1 MRMSLPFCG
10 KCRNLPIKM
19 GQRMLLGSKMATRV
33 AGAIQWNVST
43 TMIPNFYLPRT
54 LSFKDAIYSEE
65 AVLNASNY
73 VVVLSEPGGGK
84 TELLGSLARRLG
96 VSAVSANVFSHAG
109 ADIGTSALV
118 IDAFDELAKI
128 DQVGIHRLLAHA
140 SKVNPTHIIIS
151 SRSSEWDKAAT
162 HAFEE
167 FLGHE
172 PMVVRLCEFDETEQ
186 RVIFDNH
193 VPGEDFGA
201 FRAEV
206 TRFDLD
212 ALLPNPQFLKLF
224 ADAYL
229 ESNRKFLDKRS
240 IFSQAVERLAR
251 EVNPKVSNRNYTSS
265 IFEKVLYASE
275 IFAKLLLSGAE
286 GIATSE
292 SSENRIYPLLRS
304 LTHRGLPAV
313 DVLATRLFKP
323 SDFLDQH
330 NPVHKVVAEYCAADY
345 LTKRIADP
353 LDPLTLSKCLPIIAP
368 NSIVRDELRGLLGWM
383 ASLGNK
389 SIEEATIALDPYAV
403 LANGDPSQLE
413 SSSKRLLIHR
423 LKETETKDPYFRRGD
438 FWRRFSVAGFF
449 TPDVI
454 AEIKP
459 ILADGNDGHLRDLIL
474 ELLLGSKAVER
485 LEDDLQRLI
494 VAPNESEHTRLL
506 ASKCILGISHHDHF
520 SDIRILVFEAT
531 KSSLRIASNIIE
543 NLHSESLDES
553 ILEEFFRS
561 CAGLYS
567 VLQGGRDI
575 VVGANYFI
583 KHLIGTLDLKV
594 VENLLDKLSRDLEC
608 ECGKQSYE
616 CDCRV
621 GISKIIGSMLDHYF
635 EFSVAPFDSNR
646 VWQWVGNLNF
656 REQKSAA
663 LSKAVETIRSD
674 VELRRGIISYVFGKL
689 TDRNLIFETRIHRF
703 DFHAHSGLT
712 LYREDHRF
720 LVDLA
725 FERDNPNLWAS
736 FVTSHLYYRNKED
749 QGGDDFRKYLR
760 SQALA
765 KPSFMREW
773 AKINRAAAQSARQHG
788 MPSLRRRINRNQR
801 RRKGVHTENIR
812 YIQENRQL
820 VESGRDWPC
829 LVRFAQLVLMSP
841 EQIEEE
847 FGDEKVVRNALRN
860 CLDFISPDVPT
871 LDRVAELRC
880 ASQGVAVEQVLLA
893 SCMEIMRQK
902 HNLNEVGIPLLQ
914 VVRANI
920 NVHYS
925 SVTDEELKALKSEVD
940 RLVFSDGVSAE
951 QFIRRYIEPQLVDSG
966 CRNPDV
972 WLLNEEIFSDLRP
985 ALSVEWLERFHDLAL
1000 GSLDSIFDIAA
1011 QYGNRDALLEVIE
1024 HRCSNLILDS
1034 ARFPSDY
1041 DFEQKQ
1047 KFWFLRSFYFLSD
1060 ISPVQWDNL
1069 KSDKDMIHVF
1079 YERSGRFGRNDESSW
1094 PILSVI
1100 KVEAIL
1106 LAFIGHWPKVDL
1118 PNHWGTDSPKEET
1131 AYRFIKDLVWSIS
1144 LYDFDE
1150 AIPVLDRLLV
1160 DSRFQEF
1167 IKDLSSLY
1175 SMQLRKRAL
1184 SNFEPPTPQEIVCLL
1199 DNEEVVSVEGLRKLV
1214 IQELH
1219 DYQKA
1224 IDGGEFN
1231 SADVFYEKEA
1241 RLDEVR
1247 CTLIIAERLNLRLQ
1261 PQGISVTPEHQL
1273 KSGNRSD
1280 FTVTKMIGGVRKLL
1294 VTEVKGQWHRELY
1307 TAARAQLSERYS
1319 IHPDAEQQGIF
1330 LVIWFGEHEKVAGR
1344 KRHGIVTAKQ
1354 MKDAIEAALPSQ
1366 LAGLIDVFVLNVAK
1380 PRKQVR

>member
-1 MRMSLPFCG
+1 
-10 KCRNLPIKM
+10 
-19 GQRMLLGSKMATRV
+19 
-33 AGAIQWNVST
+33 
-43 TMIPNFYLPRT
+43 
-54 LSFKDAIYSEE
+54 
-65 AVLNASNY
+65 
-73 VVVLSEPGGGK
+73 
-84 TELLGSLARRLG
+84 
-96 VSAVSANVFSHAG
+96 
-109 ADIGTSALV
+109 
-118 IDAFDELAKI
+118 
-128 DQVGIHRLLAHA
+128 
-140 SKVNPTHIIIS
+140 
-151 SRSSEWDKAAT
+151 
-162 HAFEE
+162 
-167 FLGHE
+167 
-172 PMVVRLCEFDETEQ
+172 
-186 RVIFDNH
+186 
-193 VPGEDFGA
+193 
-201 FRAEV
+201 
-206 TRFDLD
+206 
-212 ALLPNPQFLKLF
+212 
-224 ADAYL
+224 
-229 ESNRKFLDKRS
+229 
-240 IFSQAVERLAR
+240 
-251 EVNPKVSNRNYTSS
+251 
-265 IFEKVLYASE
+265 
-275 IFAKLLLSGAE
+275 
-286 GIATSE
+286 
-292 SSENRIYPLLRS
+292 
-304 LTHRGLPAV
+304 
-313 DVLATRLFKP
+313 
-323 SDFLDQH
+323 
-330 NPVHKVVAEYCAADY
+330 
-345 LTKRIADP
+345 
-353 LDPLTLSKCLPIIAP
+353 
-368 NSIVRDELRGLLGWM
+368 
-383 ASLGNK
+383 
-389 SIEEATIALDPYAV
+389 
-403 LANGDPSQLE
+403 
-413 SSSKRLLIHR
+413 
-423 LKETETKDPYFRRGD
+423 
-438 FWRRFSVAGFF
+438 
-449 TPDVI
+449 
-454 AEIKP
+454 
-459 ILADGNDGHLRDLIL
+459 
-474 ELLLGSKAVER
+474 
-485 LEDDLQRLI
+485 
-494 VAPNESEHTRLL
+494 
-506 ASKCILGISHHDHF
+506 
-520 SDIRILVFEAT
+520 
-531 KSSLRIASNIIE
+531 
-543 NLHSESLDES
+543 
-553 ILEEFFRS
+553 
-561 CAGLYS
+561 
-567 VLQGGRDI
+567 
-575 VVGANYFI
+575 
-583 KHLIGTLDLKV
+583 
-594 VENLLDKLSRDLEC
+594 
-608 ECGKQSYE
+608 
-616 CDCRV
+616 
-621 GISKIIGSMLDHYF
+621 
-635 EFSVAPFDSNR
+635 
-646 VWQWVGNLNF
+646 
-656 REQKSAA
+656 
-663 LSKAVETIRSD
+663 
-674 VELRRGIISYVFGKL
+674 
-689 TDRNLIFETRIHRF
+689 
-703 DFHAHSGLT
+703 
-712 LYREDHRF
+712 
-720 LVDLA
+720 
-725 FERDNPNLWAS
+725 
-736 FVTSHLYYRNKED
+736 
-749 QGGDDFRKYLR
+749 
-760 SQALA
+760 
-765 KPSFMREW
+765 
-773 AKINRAAAQSARQHG
+773 
-788 MPSLRRRINRNQR
+788 
-801 RRKGVHTENIR
+801 
-812 YIQENRQL
+812 
-820 VESGRDWPC
+820 
-829 LVRFAQLVLMSP
+829 
-841 EQIEEE
+841 
-847 FGDEKVVRNALRN
+847 
-860 CLDFISPDVPT
+860 
-871 LDRVAELRC
+871 
-880 ASQGVAVEQVLLA
+880 
-893 SCMEIMRQK
+893 MEIMRQK